1 MDNEERK
8 SSWSRSSL
16 RKIKLDERLNM
27 NMFNTLTHNSIPLT
41 MRAEDE
47 LLDHKPDENVSM
59 RSETS
64 RMSPIESH
72 WEKYVHQMSAFY
84 CSLLSELV

>member
-1 MDNEERK
+1 
-8 SSWSRSSL
+8 
-16 RKIKLDERLNM
+16 M

-47 LLDHKPDENVSM
+47 LLDHKPGENVSM

-64 RMSPIESH
+64 RRSPPIESH
-72 WEKYVHQMSAFY
+72 WEKYVHQMSVFY
-84 CSLLSELV
+84 CSLLSELVYALF